1 MDIISNKIEQLK
13 KLRDSVSAFEN
24 AIAAVENEMIK
35 AATVFDNVEGKTL
48 GAIAKQYRKRVEMAR
63 KALRGESRKKVGGAE

>member
-13 KLRDSVSAFEN
+13 KLQDNVSAFEN
-24 AIAAVENEMIK
+24 AIANVENELIK
-35 AATVFDNVEGKTL
+35 AATVFDSVEGKTL

-63 KALRGESRKKVGGAE
+63 KALRGESRKKVGGVE